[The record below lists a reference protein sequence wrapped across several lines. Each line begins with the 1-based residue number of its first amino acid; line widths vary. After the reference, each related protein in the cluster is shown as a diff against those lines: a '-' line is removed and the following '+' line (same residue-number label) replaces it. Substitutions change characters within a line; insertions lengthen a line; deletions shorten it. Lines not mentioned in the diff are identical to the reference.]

1 MAVYLLLGAGVAL
14 VLEGLLCA
22 AAPGAMKRVAA
33 AARLAEPGQLRLA
46 GLGAVAA
53 GVGVVALARSLGG

>member
-14 VLEGLLCA
+14 VLEGLLYA

-33 AARLAEPGQLRLA
+33 AAGLAEPGQLRLA
-46 GLGAVAA
+46 GLVAVAA
-53 GVGVVALARSLGG
+53 GVGVVALARSLGA